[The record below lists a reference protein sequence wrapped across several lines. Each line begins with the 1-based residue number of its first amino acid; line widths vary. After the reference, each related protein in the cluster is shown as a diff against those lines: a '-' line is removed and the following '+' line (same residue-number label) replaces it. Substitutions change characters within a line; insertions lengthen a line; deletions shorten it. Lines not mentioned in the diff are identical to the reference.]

1 MSNPKVLLAEDDFTM
16 VSLLK
21 TLLKMEGYDVVAL
34 DADADVIEAVRNQ
47 KPDVLLMDVHLF
59 SQSGLDILQ
68 QVRESDDINTIRILM
83 SSGSNVK
90 EECLNRG
97 ADGFLMKP
105 YMPDDLFRQLKQVL
119 SV

>member
-1 MSNPKVLLAEDDFTM
+1 MSKPRVLLAEDDFTM

-34 DADADVIEAVRNQ
+34 DADADVIQAVRAQ

-59 SQSGLDILQ
+59 SQSGLDILE
-68 QVRESDDINTIRILM
+68 QVRGSEDINDVRILM

-97 ADGFLMKP
+97 ANGFLMKP
-105 YMPDDLFRQLKQVL
+105 YMPDDLFKQLKQVL